1 MRHFDLHCDTLS
13 RCAAEK
19 ASLVDNGFDI
29 SLEKGQI
36 FDCWVQ
42 AFAAFINDDL
52 RGAKAYHAF
61 QAQAAVLQKAVE
73 AGKAV
78 SYDPD
83 NLREGVCN
91 AMLTVENGAAL
102 GGKLERIRE
111 FAEMG
116 VRVFSLVWNGENEL
130 AGGVQSES
138 GLTELG
144 KAAVKEL
151 EKNRIII
158 DVSHLNTLGFW
169 DLCEIA
175 ERPFLATHSNCFEI
189 CPHKRNLDDLQIRE
203 IIRRKGLI
211 GINFYPIF
219 INGESDAS
227 FQEIRRHIRHILS
240 LGGEDVIAVGSDFD
254 GAAMPSRL
262 DGIGKIPGWQE
273 NLVKHFGPELAD
285 KIVFG
290 NAQRFFKENR

>member
-13 RCAAEK
+13 RCVAEK

-138 GLTELG
+138 GADGTW
-144 KAAVKEL
+144 K
-151 EKNRIII
+151 
-158 DVSHLNTLGFW
+158 S
-169 DLCEIA
+169 
-175 ERPFLATHSNCFEI
+175 
-189 CPHKRNLDDLQIRE
+189 
-203 IIRRKGLI
+203 
-211 GINFYPIF
+211 
-219 INGESDAS
+219 
-227 FQEIRRHIRHILS
+227 
-240 LGGEDVIAVGSDFD
+240 GGEGAGEKPDRHRRFPFEYVRLLGSLRDRRTPLSCHPFQ
-254 GAAMPSRL
+254 L
-262 DGIGKIPGWQE
+262 
-273 NLVKHFGPELAD
+273 L
-285 KIVFG
+285 
-290 NAQRFFKENR
+290 

>member
-61 QAQAAVLQKAVE
+61 QAQAAVLQKAIE

-78 SYDPD
+78 PYDPD

-111 FAEMG
+111 FAEM
-116 VRVFSLVWNGENEL
+116 
-130 AGGVQSES
+130 AS
-138 GLTELG
+138 GCSHWSGTG
-144 KAAVKEL
+144 KTNWPAAS
-151 EKNRIII
+151 R
-158 DVSHLNTLGFW
+158 
-169 DLCEIA
+169 
-175 ERPFLATHSNCFEI
+175 
-189 CPHKRNLDDLQIRE
+189 
-203 IIRRKGLI
+203 
-211 GINFYPIF
+211 
-219 INGESDAS
+219 AS
-227 FQEIRRHIRHILS
+227 R
-240 LGGEDVIAVGSDFD
+240 G
-254 GAAMPSRL
+254 
-262 DGIGKIPGWQE
+262 
-273 NLVKHFGPELAD
+273 
-285 KIVFG
+285 
-290 NAQRFFKENR
+290 